1 MIEVSGLTKTFTDK
15 KRGTITA
22 VNNVSFSCPSGQ
34 VFGLLGLNGAGKT
47 TTLRMLA
54 TMLKPDSGTATLA
67 GYDLLKSPGDVRKS
81 IGFLTG
87 NTGLYIRL
95 TGREILLYFGQLQ
108 GLSRKA
114 VSERIEKFSL
124 ILDMEK
130 FLDVRV
136 DKYSTGMKQKVSIAR
151 TLIHNPSVLI
161 LDEPTLGLD
170 VLASRTIVDFIGN
183 AKKDGLSVILSTHIM
198 HEAAHLCDQIG
209 VIHEG
214 AMKKLATLKSL
225 KAEYGTDDL
234 DAIFVSIIG
243 ENHA

>member
-22 VNNVSFSCPSGQ
+22 VNNVSFSCPAGQ

-67 GYDLLKSPGDVRKS
+67 GHDLLKSPGEVRRS

-87 NTGLYIRL
+87 NTGLYLRL

-108 GLSRKA
+108 GLSKAA
-114 VSERIEKFSL
+114 VSERIDKFSA

-151 TLIHNPSVLI
+151 TLIHNPRVLI

-170 VLASRTIVDFIGN
+170 VLTSRTIVEFIGN
-183 AKKDGLSVILSTHIM
+183 AKKDGMSVILSTHIM
-198 HEAAHLCDQIG
+198 HEAAHLCDRIG

-214 AMKKLATLKSL
+214 SMMKLATLDSL
-225 KAEYGTDDL
+225 KAEYSTDDL
-234 DAIFVSIIG
+234 DAIFVGIIEG
-243 ENHA
+243 RNS

>member
-22 VNNVSFSCPSGQ
+22 VNNVSFSCPAGQ

-87 NTGLYIRL
+87 NTGLYMRL
-95 TGREILLYFGQLQ
+95 TGREILLYFGQLH
-108 GLSRKA
+108 GLSKKV

-183 AKKDGLSVILSTHIM
+183 AKKDGMSVILSTHIM

-234 DAIFVSIIG
+234 DAIFVGIIG

>member
-22 VNNVSFSCPSGQ
+22 VNNVSFSCPAGQ

-54 TMLKPDSGTATLA
+54 TILKPDSGTATLA
-67 GYDLLKSPGDVRKS
+67 GHDLLKAPGEVRQS

-108 GLSRKA
+108 GLSKKA
-114 VSERIEKFSL
+114 VSERIEQFSV

-151 TLIHNPSVLI
+151 TLIHNPKVLI

-170 VLASRTIVDFIGN
+170 VLTSRTIVDFIGK
-183 AKKDGLSVILSTHIM
+183 AKKDGMSVLLSTHIM
-198 HEAAHLCDQIG
+198 HEAAQLCDQIG

-225 KAEYGTDDL
+225 KEEYGTEDL
-234 DAIFVSIIG
+234 DAIFVGIIG
-243 ENHA
+243 EQDS

>member
-1 MIEVSGLTKTFTDK
+1 MISLQNLTKTFQEK
-15 KRGTITA
+15 KRGTFTA
-22 VNNVSFSCPSGQ
+22 VDHLSLECKPGS

-54 TMLKPDSGTATLA
+54 TMLRPDSGTAQVA
-67 GYDLLKSPGDVRKS
+67 GFDLLQHPEEVRRH

-87 NTGLYIRL
+87 NTGLYLRL
-95 TGREILLYFGQLQ
+95 TGRETLRYFGQLQ

-114 VSERIEKFSL
+114 VDSRIDKFSAVL
-124 ILDMEK
+124 TMAD

-151 TLIHNPSVLI
+151 TLIHDPPVLI

-170 VLASRTIVDFIGN
+170 VLTSRSIVEFIRV
-183 AKKDGLSVILSTHIM
+183 AKTEGKAVIFSTHIM
-198 HEAAHLCDQIG
+198 HEAARLCDTIG

-214 AMKKLATLKSL
+214 RMKKLATLDHL
-225 KAEYGTDDL
+225 IATYGTSDL
-234 DAIFVSIIG
+234 DAIFVRIVEEG
-243 ENHA
+243 AA

>member
-1 MIEVSGLTKTFTDK
+1 MIEVQGLTKVFTDK
-15 KRGTITA
+15 KRGKVTA
-22 VNNVSFSCPSGQ
+22 VNNVSFSCPAGQ

-54 TMLKPDSGTATLA
+54 TMLKPDSGTATVA
-67 GYDLLKSPGDVRKS
+67 GHDLLKSPGEVRKS

-108 GLSRKA
+108 GLSRSA
-114 VSERIEKFSL
+114 VSERIEKFSAM
-124 ILDMEK
+124 LDMEE

-136 DKYSTGMKQKVSIAR
+136 DKYSTGMKQKVSITR
-151 TLIHNPSVLI
+151 TLIHDPKVLI

-170 VLASRTIVDFIGN
+170 VLTSRTIVDFIGN
-183 AKKDGLSVILSTHIM
+183 ARKDGMSVIFSTHIM
-198 HEAAHLCDQIG
+198 HEAAQLCDQIG

-214 AMKKLATLKSL
+214 SMKKRATLESL
-225 KAEYGTDDL
+225 KAEYSTDDL
-234 DAIFVSIIG
+234 DAIFVRII
-243 ENHA
+243 EDNDS